1 MEVHIQKRPDRSLD
15 LILLGTLI
23 LWFGLK
29 YFGIFYFYEFCKFIF
44 GKKCFDLTILRTL
57 FEQHLDYCT
66 NCWSDVLQECV
77 DKTWSC
83 HERGDG
89 GADPG
94 GDLAQDNGHGARRQ
108 DVRVSIV
115 TIMVIIW
122 SEVATWCHGMG
133 TMIHNPW
140 DTPSLKAIMHCLV
153 LLVVKLL
160 LYAN

>member
-1 MEVHIQKRPDRSLD
+1 M
-15 LILLGTLI
+15 
-23 LWFGLK
+23 
-29 YFGIFYFYEFCKFIF
+29 
-44 GKKCFDLTILRTL
+44 
-57 FEQHLDYCT
+57 
-66 NCWSDVLQECV
+66 LQECV

-160 LYAN
+160 LYLIYQLDNDSDFCLPVNINIHGNNTTIFMDIFLMKNGPKSKNRHFIRYRSETIYDLFWDLFVGDLSGQMRSSV